1 MQLNS
6 RLLGESTGGL
16 TEDEIEFLTS
26 KELLAERMRY
36 LLAALQGYRLPWML
50 AEVLLQSNDSQRH
63 LWQRLEEFFVFS
75 KKSSEPKAKEMNVLL
90 NQLASQGWA
99 EFRIQ
104 KARSEGVDYA
114 RSMDPSELAE
124 HGQQLQFSD
133 NPYNK
138 ENCIDNALE
147 DFNSDVQEAWREGFH
162 NYLCLI
168 REESW

>member
-6 RLLGESTGGL
+6 QLLGESHDGFTK
-16 TEDEIEFLTS
+16 DEIEFLTS
-26 KELLAERMRY
+26 NELLAERMRY

-50 AEVLLQSNDSQRH
+50 AEVLLQSNDSQRQ

-75 KKSSEPKAKEMNVLL
+75 KKSSEAKAKEMNVLL
-90 NQLASQGWA
+90 NQLASQGWS

-104 KARSEGVDYA
+104 KARTEGVDFA
-114 RSMDPSELAE
+114 RSMDPSILAE
-124 HGQQLQFSD
+124 QGQLLQFSD
-133 NPYNK
+133 NPYR
-138 ENCIDNALE
+138 EESLIDSALE
-147 DFNSDVQEAWREGFH
+147 DFNEDVQEAWREGFH